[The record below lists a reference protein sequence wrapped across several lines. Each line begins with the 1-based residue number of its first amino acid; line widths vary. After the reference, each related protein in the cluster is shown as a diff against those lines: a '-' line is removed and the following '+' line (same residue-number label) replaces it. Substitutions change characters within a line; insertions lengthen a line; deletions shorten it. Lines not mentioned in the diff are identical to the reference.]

1 MSENYENN
9 NVERE
14 NESGVETEVVP
25 ESSTSNDTSQ
35 ETMPQGNMSQES
47 ASQENSPYENNPYGN
62 NAYGNNAYGNNVY
75 GNNVYGNNV
84 YGNNAYG
91 SNNQNFNQPYQPY
104 YGAEN
109 NQKGEGIAFGV
120 TSLVLGIL
128 TIVLFC
134 TCISWIT
141 GVLAI
146 IFGIIQLV
154 KYRQKGLAIG
164 GIITASIGLLLTIIL
179 YTAAFAGMGSTS
191 TYNDIYNEIYD
202 DIYDDIY
209 DGSYDY
215 DYYFDD
221 GDKNETLHLEL

>member
-1 MSENYENN
+1 M
-9 NVERE
+9 
-14 NESGVETEVVP
+14 
-25 ESSTSNDTSQ
+25 
-35 ETMPQGNMSQES
+35 
-47 ASQENSPYENNPYGN
+47 
-62 NAYGNNAYGNNVY
+62 
-75 GNNVYGNNV
+75 
-84 YGNNAYG
+84 
-91 SNNQNFNQPYQPY
+91 
-104 YGAEN
+104 
-109 NQKGEGIAFGV
+109 
-120 TSLVLGIL
+120 TSLVLGIF

-141 GVLAI
+141 GILAI